1 MHRPGGEFP
10 KVQNAFRI
18 RTKNGE
24 RVRRAYRDR
33 LLLVES
39 YLIGDDGALCIA
51 DSLDVG
57 NFEPSVL

>member
-1 MHRPGGEFP
+1 MHWPGGEFP

-24 RVRRAYRDR
+24 GVRRAYRDR

-51 DSLDVG
+51 DRLDVG